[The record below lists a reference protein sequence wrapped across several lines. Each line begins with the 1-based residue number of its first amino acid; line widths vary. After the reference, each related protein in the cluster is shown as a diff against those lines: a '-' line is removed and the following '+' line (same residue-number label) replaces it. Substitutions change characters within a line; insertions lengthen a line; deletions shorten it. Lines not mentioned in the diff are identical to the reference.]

1 MIDNPQFRKPTIRD
15 VARESGVSIATVT
28 RVLQKS
34 PKVTKETKNKIENA
48 IQRLNYRPDSLAR
61 ALVMR
66 ESKILGLM
74 VPTSSDQYWGEVAA
88 GVEARGRELGYQIL
102 LGNTG
107 RDPARERE
115 LAEHFLSHRV
125 NGLIVG
131 GASQASQGW
140 LRDLSPAIKTVL
152 VGWDAGTVES
162 DTPHITPALIGGW
175 KAVSGSSLDLVGPDL
190 GAEVLLTDDRAAA
203 RRMTEYLVQLGH
215 RRITFLGGRLLR
227 PAVLML
233 EGIQSALQSA
243 GAWPCPIWRSDETF
257 EAGRATAR
265 ELLSRPD
272 RPSAIFAYNDVLAI
286 GAMRGA
292 REIGL
297 SIPNDITVVGFDDI
311 EAASFVEPPLTTVRS
326 PKREFGARAVDY
338 LLSAETSLPD
348 FSPQFELVI
357 RSSSSGPAR

>member
-1 MIDNPQFRKPTIRD
+1 MVDSPEFRKPTIRD

-34 PKVTKETKNKIENA
+34 PRVSEETRKKIESA
-48 IQRLNYRPDSLAR
+48 IKHLNYRPDSLAR

-66 ESKILGLM
+66 ESRILGLM

-88 GVEARGRELGYQIL
+88 GVEARARERGYQIL

-107 RDPARERE
+107 RDPGRERE

-125 NGLIVG
+125 SGLIVG

-140 LRDLSPAIKTVL
+140 LGDLGPAIKTVL
-152 VGWDAGTVES
+152 VGWDAGTLES
-162 DTPHITPALIGGW
+162 DTPHVAPALIGDWQTASGQGLD
-175 KAVSGSSLDLVGPDL
+175 AVAADL
-190 GAEVLLTDDRAAA
+190 GAEVLSTDDRAAA
-203 RRMTEYLVQLGH
+203 RRMAEYLVQLGH
-215 RRITFLGGRLLR
+215 RKIAFLGGRLLR

-233 EGIQSALQSA
+233 EGIQSALQGA
-243 GAWPCPIWRSDETF
+243 GAWPCPVWRSDETF

-265 ELLSRPD
+265 ELLGRPD
-272 RPSAIFAYNDVLAI
+272 RPTAIFAYNDVLAI

-292 REIGL
+292 REVGL
-297 SIPNDITVVGFDDI
+297 SIPDDITVVGFDDI
-311 EAASFVEPPLTTVRS
+311 EAARFVEPPLTTVRS

-338 LLSAETSLPD
+338 LLGADLPD
-348 FSPQFELVI
+348 DLPRFELLV
-357 RSSSSGPAR
+357 RSSSSGPSR